1 MAFLSRSLMIDLLLT
16 ALAPAI
22 WGTTY
27 IVTSQFLP
35 PDRPFIAALLR
46 VLPAGIALLIWSRRF
61 PQRGEWAKLIVTG
74 ILNIGAFQALL
85 FIAAYRLPGGL
96 AAVIGA
102 IQPLLVMLLAW
113 CVDRQR
119 SPWLAVFSA
128 IAGILGMAMLLLSP
142 HTVLDPLG
150 IGAAFLGAISMALG
164 TWLSRRWALSLPIV
178 ALTGWQ
184 LAIGGVVLAPVALIV
199 DPPLHQVTALQV
211 AGYLW
216 LCVAGAMLA
225 YGLWPVV
232 PGDWSPLAGGG
243 VGDESAEPGDRRGAG
258 MDFPWTKDPG
268 DGAGGVDRGAGERA
282 VYPARA
288 GAPGGGSKNEK
299 SPITGLDIAACGVGG
314 GSQTSHP
321 QAACPAAPS
330 ATIRLFR
337 QLGGHMDLVAGVRF
351 GDVVGS
357 ALFFRNGRDFR
368 FCAVQGICCHAHRM
382 REASK
387 RNQGEHT
394 GNGE

>member
-1 MAFLSRSLMIDLLLT
+1 MAFVSRNLMVDLFLT

-22 WGTTY
+22 WGSTY

-61 PQRGEWAKLIVTG
+61 PLRAEWWKLIVIG

-119 SPWLAVFSA
+119 SPWLAVLSA
-128 IAGILGMAMLLLSP
+128 LMGIAGMAMLLLSP
-142 HTVLDPLG
+142 QTTLEPLG
-150 IGAAFLGAISMALG
+150 IAAAFLGAMSMALG
-164 TWLSRRWALSLPIV
+164 TWLSRRWAIALPVI

-184 LAIGGVVLAPVALIV
+184 LLIGGIVLAPIALLV
-199 DPPLHQVTALQV
+199 DPPLHQVTLTQA

-225 YGLWPVV
+225 YGLWFRGISRLSPVAV
-232 PGDWSPLAGGG
+232 SAMSLLSPVTAVLLGWIFLGQKIEGMAL
-243 VGDESAEPGDRRGAG
+243 VGLVIVLLSVLSIQRALSNKRAVVDRR
-258 MDFPWTKDPG
+258 
-268 DGAGGVDRGAGERA
+268 R
-282 VYPARA
+282 
-288 GAPGGGSKNEK
+288 
-299 SPITGLDIAACGVGG
+299 
-314 GSQTSHP
+314 
-321 QAACPAAPS
+321 
-330 ATIRLFR
+330 
-337 QLGGHMDLVAGVRF
+337 
-351 GDVVGS
+351 
-357 ALFFRNGRDFR
+357 
-368 FCAVQGICCHAHRM
+368 
-382 REASK
+382 
-387 RNQGEHT
+387 
-394 GNGE
+394 

>member
-1 MAFLSRSLMIDLLLT
+1 MAFLSRNLILDLLLT
-16 ALAPAI
+16 GLAPAI

-74 ILNIGAFQALL
+74 ILN
-85 FIAAYRLPGGL
+85 
-96 AAVIGA
+96 IGA

-184 LAIGGVVLAPVALIV
+184 LTIGGVVLAPVALIV
-199 DPPLHQVTALQV
+199 DPPLHQVTVLQA

-216 LCVAGAMLA
+216 LCLAGAMLA
-225 YGLWPVV
+225 YGLWFRGIGRLSPVAV
-232 PGDWSPLAGGG
+232 SAMSLLSPVTAVVLGWIFLGQKIQGMALMGLIVVLAS
-243 VGDESAEPGDRRGAG
+243 VMSIQ
-258 MDFPWTKDPG
+258 
-268 DGAGGVDRGAGERA
+268 RA
-282 VYPARA
+282 LARQAA
-288 GAPGGGSKNEK
+288 GAKTK
-299 SPITGLDIAACGVGG
+299 K
-314 GSQTSHP
+314 
-321 QAACPAAPS
+321 AP
-330 ATIRLFR
+330 
-337 QLGGHMDLVAGVRF
+337 
-351 GDVVGS
+351 
-357 ALFFRNGRDFR
+357 
-368 FCAVQGICCHAHRM
+368 
-382 REASK
+382 
-387 RNQGEHT
+387 
-394 GNGE
+394 

>member
-1 MAFLSRSLMIDLLLT
+1 MAFLSRNLILDLLLT

-27 IVTSQFLP
+27 IVTSQLLP

-150 IGAAFLGAISMALG
+150 IGAAFLGAISMAL
-164 TWLSRRWALSLPIV
+164 
-178 ALTGWQ
+178 
-184 LAIGGVVLAPVALIV
+184 IV
-199 DPPLHQVTALQV
+199 DPPLHQITVLQA

-216 LCVAGAMLA
+216 LCLAGAMLA
-225 YGLWPVV
+225 YGLWFRGIGRLSPVAV
-232 PGDWSPLAGGG
+232 SAMSLLSPVTAVVLGWIFLGQKIQGMALVGLIVVLAS
-243 VGDESAEPGDRRGAG
+243 VLSIQ
-258 MDFPWTKDPG
+258 
-268 DGAGGVDRGAGERA
+268 RA
-282 VYPARA
+282 LARQAA
-288 GAPGGGSKNEK
+288 GAKTK
-299 SPITGLDIAACGVGG
+299 K
-314 GSQTSHP
+314 
-321 QAACPAAPS
+321 AP
-330 ATIRLFR
+330 
-337 QLGGHMDLVAGVRF
+337 
-351 GDVVGS
+351 
-357 ALFFRNGRDFR
+357 
-368 FCAVQGICCHAHRM
+368 
-382 REASK
+382 
-387 RNQGEHT
+387 
-394 GNGE
+394 

>member
-1 MAFLSRSLMIDLLLT
+1 MAFLSRNLILDLLLT

-150 IGAAFLGAISMALG
+150 IGAAFLGAISMAL
-164 TWLSRRWALSLPIV
+164 
-178 ALTGWQ
+178 
-184 LAIGGVVLAPVALIV
+184 IV
-199 DPPLHQVTALQV
+199 DPPLHQITVLQA

-216 LCVAGAMLA
+216 LCLAGAMLA
-225 YGLWPVV
+225 YGLWFLGIGRLSPVAV
-232 PGDWSPLAGGG
+232 SAMSLLSPVTAVVLGWIFLGQKIQGMALVGLIVVLAS
-243 VGDESAEPGDRRGAG
+243 VLSIQ
-258 MDFPWTKDPG
+258 
-268 DGAGGVDRGAGERA
+268 RA
-282 VYPARA
+282 LARQAA
-288 GAPGGGSKNEK
+288 GAKTK
-299 SPITGLDIAACGVGG
+299 K
-314 GSQTSHP
+314 
-321 QAACPAAPS
+321 AP
-330 ATIRLFR
+330 
-337 QLGGHMDLVAGVRF
+337 
-351 GDVVGS
+351 
-357 ALFFRNGRDFR
+357 
-368 FCAVQGICCHAHRM
+368 
-382 REASK
+382 
-387 RNQGEHT
+387 
-394 GNGE
+394 

>member
-1 MAFLSRSLMIDLLLT
+1 MAFLSRNLILDLLLT

-96 AAVIGA
+96 A
-102 IQPLLVMLLAW
+102 
-113 CVDRQR
+113 
-119 SPWLAVFSA
+119 VFSA

-184 LAIGGVVLAPVALIV
+184 LTIGGVVLAPVALIV
-199 DPPLHQVTALQV
+199 DPPLHQITVLQA

-216 LCVAGAMLA
+216 LCLAGAMLA
-225 YGLWPVV
+225 YGLWFRGIGRLSPVAV
-232 PGDWSPLAGGG
+232 SAMSLLSPVTAVVLGWIFLGQKIQGMALMGLIVVLAS
-243 VGDESAEPGDRRGAG
+243 VLSIQLAL
-258 MDFPWTKDPG
+258 
-268 DGAGGVDRGAGERA
+268 
-282 VYPARA
+282 ARQAA
-288 GAPGGGSKNEK
+288 GAKTK
-299 SPITGLDIAACGVGG
+299 K
-314 GSQTSHP
+314 
-321 QAACPAAPS
+321 AP
-330 ATIRLFR
+330 
-337 QLGGHMDLVAGVRF
+337 
-351 GDVVGS
+351 
-357 ALFFRNGRDFR
+357 
-368 FCAVQGICCHAHRM
+368 
-382 REASK
+382 
-387 RNQGEHT
+387 
-394 GNGE
+394 

>member
-1 MAFLSRSLMIDLLLT
+1 MAFVSRNLMVDLFLT

-22 WGTTY
+22 WGSTY

-61 PQRGEWAKLIVTG
+61 PLRVEWWKLIVTG

-119 SPWLAVFSA
+119 SPWLAVLSA
-128 IAGILGMAMLLLSP
+128 FMGIAGMAMLLLSP
-142 HTVLDPLG
+142 QTTLEPLG
-150 IGAAFLGAISMALG
+150 IAAAFLGAMSMALG
-164 TWLSRRWALSLPIV
+164 TWLSRRWAIALPVI

-184 LAIGGVVLAPVALIV
+184 LLIGGIVLAPIALLI
-199 DPPLHQVTALQV
+199 DPPLHQVTLTQA

-225 YGLWPVV
+225 YGLWFRGISRLSPVAV
-232 PGDWSPLAGGG
+232 SAMSLLSPVTAVLLGWVFLGQKIEGLAL
-243 VGDESAEPGDRRGAG
+243 VGLVIVLFSVLSIQRALSN
-258 MDFPWTKDPG
+258 K
-268 DGAGGVDRGAGERA
+268 RA
-282 VYPARA
+282 VA
-288 GAPGGGSKNEK
+288 G
-299 SPITGLDIAACGVGG
+299 
-314 GSQTSHP
+314 
-321 QAACPAAPS
+321 
-330 ATIRLFR
+330 R
-337 QLGGHMDLVAGVRF
+337 
-351 GDVVGS
+351 
-357 ALFFRNGRDFR
+357 
-368 FCAVQGICCHAHRM
+368 
-382 REASK
+382 
-387 RNQGEHT
+387 
-394 GNGE
+394 

>member
-1 MAFLSRSLMIDLLLT
+1 MTFFSRSPVIDLLLT

-46 VLPAGIALLIWSRRF
+46 VLPAGIALLIWCRRF
-61 PQRGEWAKLIVTG
+61 PLRNEWWKLIVTG

-102 IQPLLVMLLAW
+102 IQPLLVMMLAW

-119 SPWLAVFSA
+119 SPWVAVLSA
-128 IAGILGMAMLLLSP
+128 VTGIIGMALLLLSP

-150 IGAAFLGAISMALG
+150 IMAAFSGAVSMALG
-164 TWLSRRWALSLPIV
+164 TWLSRRWAISLPVV

-184 LAIGGVVLAPVALIV
+184 LLIGGVVLAPVAWLV
-199 DPPLHQVTALQV
+199 DPPLQGVTLTQA

-225 YGLWPVV
+225 YGLWF
-232 PGDWSPLAGGG
+232 
-243 VGDESAEPGDRRGAG
+243 RGISRL
-258 MDFPWTKDPG
+258 PS
-268 DGAGGVDRGAGERA
+268 VA
-282 VYPARA
+282 V
-288 GAPGGGSKNEK
+288 
-299 SPITGLDIAACGVGG
+299 
-314 GSQTSHP
+314 
-321 QAACPAAPS
+321 
-330 ATIRLFR
+330 
-337 QLGGHMDLVAGVRF
+337 
-351 GDVVGS
+351 S
-357 ALFFRNGRDFR
+357 ALSLLSPVT
-368 FCAVQGICCHAHRM
+368 AVLLGWIFLGQKIEGVALVGLIVVLLSVLSIQRALTKK
-382 REASK
+382 AP
-387 RNQGEHT
+387 
-394 GNGE
+394 

>member
-1 MAFLSRSLMIDLLLT
+1 MRFLSRSPVVDLLLT

-46 VLPAGIALLIWSRRF
+46 VLPAGVALLIWCRRF
-61 PQRGEWAKLIVTG
+61 PLRGEWWKLIVTG

-128 IAGILGMAMLLLSP
+128 LSGIIGMALLLLSP
-142 HTVLDPLG
+142 DVVLDPLG
-150 IGAAFLGAISMALG
+150 ILAAFAGAVSMALG
-164 TWLSRRWALSLPIV
+164 TWLSRRWAISLPVV

-184 LAIGGVVLAPVALIV
+184 LLIGAVVLAPVAWWV
-199 DPPLHQVTALQV
+199 DPPLQQVTMTQAV
-211 AGYLW
+211 GYLW

-225 YGLWPVV
+225 YGLWF
-232 PGDWSPLAGGG
+232 
-243 VGDESAEPGDRRGAG
+243 RGISRL
-258 MDFPWTKDPG
+258 PS
-268 DGAGGVDRGAGERA
+268 VA
-282 VYPARA
+282 V
-288 GAPGGGSKNEK
+288 
-299 SPITGLDIAACGVGG
+299 
-314 GSQTSHP
+314 
-321 QAACPAAPS
+321 
-330 ATIRLFR
+330 
-337 QLGGHMDLVAGVRF
+337 
-351 GDVVGS
+351 S
-357 ALFFRNGRDFR
+357 ALSLLSPVT
-368 FCAVQGICCHAHRM
+368 AVLLGWIFLGQKIEGLALVGLIVVLVSVLTIQRSLTKKAP
-382 REASK
+382 
-387 RNQGEHT
+387 
-394 GNGE
+394 

>member
-1 MAFLSRSLMIDLLLT
+1 MAFLTRSLMLDLLLT

-61 PQRGEWAKLIVTG
+61 PQRGEWVKLIVTG

-225 YGLWPVV
+225 YGLWFRGIGRLSPVAV
-232 PGDWSPLAGGG
+232 SAMSLLSPVTAVVLGWIFLGQTIQGMALVGLIVVLASVLSIQRALRARRREQKRKKPHNGARHCCVRGGRREPDQPPAGGL
-243 VGDESAEPGDRRGAG
+243 S
-258 MDFPWTKDPG
+258 
-268 DGAGGVDRGAGERA
+268 
-282 VYPARA
+282 
-288 GAPGGGSKNEK
+288 GSSLCNH
-299 SPITGLDIAACGVGG
+299 SLI
-314 GSQTSHP
+314 
-321 QAACPAAPS
+321 
-330 ATIRLFR
+330 
-337 QLGGHMDLVAGVRF
+337 
-351 GDVVGS
+351 
-357 ALFFRNGRDFR
+357 
-368 FCAVQGICCHAHRM
+368 
-382 REASK
+382 
-387 RNQGEHT
+387 
-394 GNGE
+394 

>member
-61 PQRGEWAKLIVTG
+61 PQRGE
-74 ILNIGAFQALL
+74 
-85 FIAAYRLPGGL
+85 YRLPGGL

-102 IQPLLVMLLAW
+102 IQPQLVMLLAW

-225 YGLWPVV
+225 YGLWFRGIGRLSPVAV
-232 PGDWSPLAGGG
+232 SAMSLLSPVTAVVLGWIFLGQKIQGMALVGLIVVLAS
-243 VGDESAEPGDRRGAG
+243 VLSIQ
-258 MDFPWTKDPG
+258 
-268 DGAGGVDRGAGERA
+268 RA
-282 VYPARA
+282 LARQAA
-288 GAPGGGSKNEK
+288 GAKTK
-299 SPITGLDIAACGVGG
+299 K
-314 GSQTSHP
+314 
-321 QAACPAAPS
+321 AP
-330 ATIRLFR
+330 
-337 QLGGHMDLVAGVRF
+337 
-351 GDVVGS
+351 
-357 ALFFRNGRDFR
+357 
-368 FCAVQGICCHAHRM
+368 
-382 REASK
+382 
-387 RNQGEHT
+387 
-394 GNGE
+394 

>member
-1 MAFLSRSLMIDLLLT
+1 MAFLSRNLILDLLLT

-150 IGAAFLGAISMALG
+150 IGAAFLGAISMAL
-164 TWLSRRWALSLPIV
+164 
-178 ALTGWQ
+178 
-184 LAIGGVVLAPVALIV
+184 IV
-199 DPPLHQVTALQV
+199 DPPLHQITVLQA

-216 LCVAGAMLA
+216 LCLAGAMLA
-225 YGLWPVV
+225 YGLWFRGIGRLSPVAMSAMSLL
-232 PGDWSPLAGGG
+232 SPVTAVVLGWIFLGQKIQGMALVGLIVVLAS
-243 VGDESAEPGDRRGAG
+243 VLSIQ
-258 MDFPWTKDPG
+258 
-268 DGAGGVDRGAGERA
+268 RA
-282 VYPARA
+282 LARQAA
-288 GAPGGGSKNEK
+288 GAKTK
-299 SPITGLDIAACGVGG
+299 K
-314 GSQTSHP
+314 
-321 QAACPAAPS
+321 AP
-330 ATIRLFR
+330 
-337 QLGGHMDLVAGVRF
+337 
-351 GDVVGS
+351 
-357 ALFFRNGRDFR
+357 
-368 FCAVQGICCHAHRM
+368 
-382 REASK
+382 
-387 RNQGEHT
+387 
-394 GNGE
+394 

>member
-1 MAFLSRSLMIDLLLT
+1 MAFVSRNLVVDLLLT

-22 WGTTY
+22 WGSTY

-46 VLPAGIALLIWSRRF
+46 VLPAGIALLLWSRRF
-61 PQRGEWAKLIVTG
+61 PLSSEWWKLIITG

-119 SPWLAVFSA
+119 SPWVAVLSA
-128 IAGILGMAMLLLSP
+128 CAGIVGMAMLLLSP
-142 HTVLDPLG
+142 QTVLDPLG

-164 TWLSRRWALSLPIV
+164 TWLSRRWAISLPVI

-184 LAIGGVVLAPVALIV
+184 LLIGGIVLAPIALMV
-199 DPPLHQVTALQV
+199 DPPLHQVTLTQA

-225 YGLWPVV
+225 YGLWFRGIGRLSPVAV
-232 PGDWSPLAGGG
+232 SAMSLLSPVTAVILGWIFLGQKIEGMAL
-243 VGDESAEPGDRRGAG
+243 VGLVIVLLSVLSIQRALSN
-258 MDFPWTKDPG
+258 K
-268 DGAGGVDRGAGERA
+268 RA
-282 VYPARA
+282 V
-288 GAPGGGSKNEK
+288 
-299 SPITGLDIAACGVGG
+299 
-314 GSQTSHP
+314 TS
-321 QAACPAAPS
+321 
-330 ATIRLFR
+330 R
-337 QLGGHMDLVAGVRF
+337 
-351 GDVVGS
+351 
-357 ALFFRNGRDFR
+357 
-368 FCAVQGICCHAHRM
+368 
-382 REASK
+382 
-387 RNQGEHT
+387 
-394 GNGE
+394 

>member
-1 MAFLSRSLMIDLLLT
+1 MAFLSRNLILDLLLT

-150 IGAAFLGAISMALG
+150 IGAAFLGAISMAL
-164 TWLSRRWALSLPIV
+164 
-178 ALTGWQ
+178 
-184 LAIGGVVLAPVALIV
+184 IV
-199 DPPLHQVTALQV
+199 DPPLHQITVLQA

-216 LCVAGAMLA
+216 LCLAGAMLA
-225 YGLWPVV
+225 YGLWFRGIGRLSPVAV
-232 PGDWSPLAGGG
+232 SAMSLLSPVTAVVLGWIFLGQKIQGMALVGLIVVLAS
-243 VGDESAEPGDRRGAG
+243 VLSIQ
-258 MDFPWTKDPG
+258 
-268 DGAGGVDRGAGERA
+268 RA
-282 VYPARA
+282 LARQAA
-288 GAPGGGSKNEK
+288 GAKTK
-299 SPITGLDIAACGVGG
+299 K
-314 GSQTSHP
+314 
-321 QAACPAAPS
+321 AP
-330 ATIRLFR
+330 
-337 QLGGHMDLVAGVRF
+337 
-351 GDVVGS
+351 
-357 ALFFRNGRDFR
+357 
-368 FCAVQGICCHAHRM
+368 
-382 REASK
+382 
-387 RNQGEHT
+387 
-394 GNGE
+394 